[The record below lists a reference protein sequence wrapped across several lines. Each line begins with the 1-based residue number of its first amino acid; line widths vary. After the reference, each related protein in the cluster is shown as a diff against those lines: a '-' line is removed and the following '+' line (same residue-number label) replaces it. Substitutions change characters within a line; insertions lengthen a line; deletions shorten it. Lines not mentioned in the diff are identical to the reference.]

1 MELSKNLLN
10 QIETHKENK
19 PFNPFKIKAWTKE
32 LNDLVHKHDNGIKA
46 QYDNLKTDYQR
57 IKNLGVTHEHWKK
70 ADAQMYQLD
79 KNAYQKIKA
88 FEIELNER
96 NSAINIKKS
105 LEQDNDKGR

>member
-1 MELSKNLLN
+1 MN
-10 QIETHKENK
+10 I
-19 PFNPFKIKAWTKE
+19 
-32 LNDLVHKHDNGIKA
+32 G
-46 QYDNLKTDYQR
+46 
-57 IKNLGVTHEHWKK
+57 KK

-79 KNAYQKIKA
+79 KNTYQKIKA

>member
-1 MELSKNLLN
+1 MN
-10 QIETHKENK
+10 
-19 PFNPFKIKAWTKE
+19 
-32 LNDLVHKHDNGIKA
+32 A
-46 QYDNLKTDYQR
+46 QYEKHRTDNQR
-57 IKNLGVTHEHWKK
+57 ITNLGITHEHWKK

-96 NSAINIKKS
+96 NSVTSIKKS